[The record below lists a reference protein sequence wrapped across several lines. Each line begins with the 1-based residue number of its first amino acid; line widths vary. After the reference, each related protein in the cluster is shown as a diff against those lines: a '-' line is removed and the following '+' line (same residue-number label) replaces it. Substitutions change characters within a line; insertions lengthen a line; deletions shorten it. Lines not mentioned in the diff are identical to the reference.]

1 MSNIG
6 ASGKAA
12 GGELEEK
19 IDLTPETDAKLAQSL
34 DLAKSGQVKEALNLL
49 SALEKRCRTGNDNPN
64 LVRVCEASLTYCKD
78 YASGEDAVD
87 NELLISTLNT
97 LATRRSQK
105 TQAIGA
111 LVRKCIPWC
120 VEGQYT
126 PLPVQPEQKK
136 GRDKLVE
143 ALREISDGKIFLE
156 AERARLTRCMAM
168 IMEQEGDMSKAA
180 DVLQEVHVETYGSL
194 SKKEKVEFI
203 LEQMRLTLA
212 KKDYVRSAIVA
223 GKVSRKHL
231 QEESM
236 EEYKVKFFTLMGELH
251 RHEKDAFML
260 AKDYHSIYSTPH
272 ILNDEAKWRDALQ
285 STVLFLALSPYSNEQ
300 QDMLNRVNEDGNLE
314 KLPSF
319 QNTVKLLLKKEIINY
334 PLVNQAELEAL
345 PACLEGGEDLAK
357 YWRES
362 FHRRI
367 IQHNVRIASLY
378 YKRIHGS
385 RLAQLLKL
393 DPERLEL
400 EISSM
405 VSDGSVYAKIDR
417 PKDIVRFQAPTTA
430 ESVLSDWA
438 SDIGKLL
445 HLVETTTHLIN
456 KENMT
461 K

>member
-1 MSNIG
+1 M
-6 ASGKAA
+6 
-12 GGELEEK
+12 
-19 IDLTPETDAKLAQSL
+19 
-34 DLAKSGQVKEALNLL
+34 V
-49 SALEKRCRTGNDNPN
+49 
-64 LVRVCEASLTYCKD
+64 
-78 YASGEDAVD
+78 
-87 NELLISTLNT
+87 
-97 LATRRSQK
+97 
-105 TQAIGA
+105 
-111 LVRKCIPWC
+111 
-120 VEGQYT
+120 
-126 PLPVQPEQKK
+126 
-136 GRDKLVE
+136 
-143 ALREISDGKIFLE
+143 FLYQ
-156 AERARLTRCMAM
+156 
-168 IMEQEGDMSKAA
+168 EQEGDMSKAA

-300 QDMLNRVNEDGNLE
+300 QDMLNRVSEDGNLE
-314 KLPSF
+314 KLPAF

-345 PACLEGGEDLAK
+345 PAFLEGGEDLAR
-357 YWRES
+357 YWHES

-393 DPERLEL
+393 EPERLEL

-417 PKDIVRFQAPTTA
+417 PKDIIRFQAPTTA

-445 HLVETTTHLIN
+445 HLVETTTHLID

>member
-1 MSNIG
+1 MKTFTRNCAYCFLLVVLVNVFFFLFLSV
-6 ASGKAA
+6 
-12 GGELEEK
+12 
-19 IDLTPETDAKLAQSL
+19 ID
-34 DLAKSGQVKEALNLL
+34 VK
-49 SALEKRCRTGNDNPN
+49 
-64 LVRVCEASLTYCKD
+64 
-78 YASGEDAVD
+78 
-87 NELLISTLNT
+87 
-97 LATRRSQK
+97 Q
-105 TQAIGA
+105 
-111 LVRKCIPWC
+111 
-120 VEGQYT
+120 
-126 PLPVQPEQKK
+126 
-136 GRDKLVE
+136 
-143 ALREISDGKIFLE
+143 
-156 AERARLTRCMAM
+156 
-168 IMEQEGDMSKAA
+168 EQEGDLSKAA

-194 SKKEKVEFI
+194 SKREKVEFI

-260 AKDYHSIYSTPH
+260 AKDYHSIYSTPR
-272 ILNDEAKWRDALQ
+272 ILSDESEWRDALQ

-300 QDMLNRVNEDGNLE
+300 QDMLNKVNEDGNLE

-319 QNTVKLLLKKEIINY
+319 QTTVKLLLKKEIINY
-334 PLVNQAELEAL
+334 PLANQAELEAL
-345 PACLEGGEDLAK
+345 PSFLEGGEDLAK
-357 YWRES
+357 YWHEL

-378 YKRIHGS
+378 YKRIHGA

-393 DPERLEL
+393 DPDRLEL

-417 PKDIVRFQAPTTA
+417 PKDIVRFQAPKTA

-438 SDIGKLL
+438 SDIDKLL

>member
-6 ASGKAA
+6 ASGKAS

-126 PLPVQPEQKK
+126 PLPVPPEQKK

-168 IMEQEGDMSKAA
+168 IM
-180 DVLQEVHVETYGSL
+180 
-194 SKKEKVEFI
+194 
-203 LEQMRLTLA
+203 
-212 KKDYVRSAIVA
+212 VRSIV
-223 GKVSRKHL
+223 V
-231 QEESM
+231 
-236 EEYKVKFFTLMGELH
+236 FCPF
-251 RHEKDAFML
+251 
-260 AKDYHSIYSTPH
+260 
-272 ILNDEAKWRDALQ
+272 
-285 STVLFLALSPYSNEQ
+285 
-300 QDMLNRVNEDGNLE
+300 
-314 KLPSF
+314 
-319 QNTVKLLLKKEIINY
+319 
-334 PLVNQAELEAL
+334 
-345 PACLEGGEDLAK
+345 
-357 YWRES
+357 
-362 FHRRI
+362 
-367 IQHNVRIASLY
+367 
-378 YKRIHGS
+378 
-385 RLAQLLKL
+385 
-393 DPERLEL
+393 
-400 EISSM
+400 
-405 VSDGSVYAKIDR
+405 SVC
-417 PKDIVRFQAPTTA
+417 V
-430 ESVLSDWA
+430 
-438 SDIGKLL
+438 
-445 HLVETTTHLIN
+445 
-456 KENMT
+456 
-461 K
+461 